1 MENQSDHESRL
12 HRIRHSAAH
21 VMAQA
26 VLEQF
31 PEGKLGIGP
40 PIQDGFYYDFD
51 LPRPLTPADLETIK
65 TRMQEIIQEDHP
77 FELQDVSPEEAR
89 RLNADQPYK
98 LELIDKLAAGEVDE
112 DDEPMEEEVIIST
125 YRHGTFRDLCRGPHV
140 ASTGELDPDAI
151 HLLSTAGAYWRG
163 DESRPML
170 QRIYGTAWETPGELQ
185 VHLERLEEARK
196 RDHRRLGKQLELFS
210 LEPDLLGGGL
220 VLWHPKGGMLRYLA
234 ESFCKEEHIKAGY
247 DLVYSPHIGRAALW
261 ETSGHLD
268 FYRESM
274 YSPMD
279 VDGQDYY
286 VRPMNCP
293 FHILIYNS
301 RRRSY
306 RELPLRLAEWGTVY
320 RYERPGVLHG
330 LLRVRGF
337 TQDDAHHICS
347 PEQMPEEISFVL
359 DFCLHI
365 LRSFGFE
372 DLTAYLS
379 TMPEKRVGEK
389 PQWDAAQIALQE
401 VLEKSGLEYK
411 VDEGAGAFYGPKI
424 DLNIRDA
431 LNREWQC
438 STIQF
443 DFNLPERFDMEYM
456 GEDGQPHRPYMI
468 HRAILGSLERFL
480 GILIEFYGGAFPVWL
495 APVQAVLIP
504 ITDKQLDYCW
514 EISKK
519 LKAAGLR
526 VEVNDARDRMGN
538 KIRKA
543 QEQKTPYMLIVGKRE
558 VEAGAVS
565 VRLRTGEDLKARP
578 VDEFLAMAQS
588 VIEARS
594 KELIL

>member
-1 MENQSDHESRL
+1 
-12 HRIRHSAAH
+12 
-21 VMAQA
+21 
-26 VLEQF
+26 
-31 PEGKLGIGP
+31 
-40 PIQDGFYYDFD
+40 
-51 LPRPLTPADLETIK
+51 
-65 TRMQEIIQEDHP
+65 
-77 FELQDVSPEEAR
+77 
-89 RLNADQPYK
+89 
-98 LELIDKLAAGEVDE
+98 
-112 DDEPMEEEVIIST
+112 
-125 YRHGTFRDLCRGPHV
+125 
-140 ASTGELDPDAI
+140 
-151 HLLSTAGAYWRG
+151 
-163 DESRPML
+163 ML

-185 VHLERLEEARK
+185 AHLERLEEARK
-196 RDHRRLGKQLELFS
+196 RDHRRLGKELELFS

-234 ESFCKEEHIKAGY
+234 ESFCKEEHIKVGY
-247 DLVYSPHIGRAALW
+247 DLVYTPHVGRAALW

-268 FYRESM
+268 FFRESM

-286 VRPMNCP
+286 VKPMNCP
-293 FHILIYNS
+293 FHILIYKS

-379 TMPEKRVGEK
+379 TMPEKCVGERQ
-389 PQWDAAQIALQE
+389 QWDAAQVALQE
-401 VLEKSGLEYK
+401 VLEKSGLEYA

-443 DFNLPERFDMEYM
+443 DFNLPERFDMKYV
-456 GEDGQPHRPYMI
+456 GEDGLPHRPYMI
-468 HRAILGSLERFL
+468 HRALLGSLERFL

-526 VEVNDARDRMGN
+526 VEVDDARDRMGN

-558 VEAGAVS
+558 VATGAVS